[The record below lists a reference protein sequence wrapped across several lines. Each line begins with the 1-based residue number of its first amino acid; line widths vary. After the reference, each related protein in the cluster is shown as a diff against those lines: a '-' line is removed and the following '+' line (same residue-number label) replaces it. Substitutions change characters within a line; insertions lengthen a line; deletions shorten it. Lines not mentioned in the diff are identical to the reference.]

1 MATTWIEEKGDIP
14 EEYTGIKS
22 REISQEAEYEVTYT
36 DGKETSRKEI
46 TPAKTWTEYQRYY
59 EDPEGNEITGD
70 WGTAE
75 NPSMLSGTYYRA
87 GSGKGKAP
95 VQRQAVSKIQK
106 LQDQFENQCSQYRG
120 AQYTACM
127 KAASAKVQEFAKR
140 EGFAS
145 GGLVQTKGYAEGGQ
159 VMAVPEEQMQSMM
172 AMEQMPM
179 PEEPMME
186 QEATSVDGDTAS
198 RSDAALVERIASV
211 LSQEEMG
218 ILNEALD
225 MHPELVGILD
235 KAMEAVST
243 TGEFDGEGPVN
254 GPGTETSDSIPARLS
269 DGEFVFTAKA
279 VKQLGVD
286 KLRKMMA
293 KAEDDYDT
301 AMYKQEGNQ
310 TEAMG
315 NEEGYFLGG
324 LLDQT
329 RKQWG
334 NLESATAEY
343 VQPMEQTVPTNVDG
357 SGRALPEGET
367 GIMGRRTVD
376 LAAQQRDQMGKQ
388 QMNTNTQ
395 STAPA
400 AAATPSLMGT
410 ANMGVEEQ
418 RAAEQ
423 QQLQQN
429 AQEEDQQ
436 SLMG

>member
-14 EEYTGIKS
+14 EEYTGIMS
-22 REISQEAEYEVTYT
+22 RDVTQEAEYEVTYT

-46 TPAKTWTEYQRYY
+46 TPAKAWTEYQRYY
-59 EDPEGNEITGD
+59 EDPEGNQITGD
-70 WGTAE
+70 WGTSE
-75 NPSMLSGTYYRA
+75 NPGGLSGTYYRP

-95 VQRQAVSKIQK
+95 VQRQAAEKIQK
-106 LQDQFENQCSQYRG
+106 LQEQFENQCNSYKG

-127 KAASAKVQEFAKR
+127 KAATAKVQQLAKR

-145 GGLVQTKGYAEGGQ
+145 GGLVQTKGYAEGGE
-159 VMAVPEEQMQSMM
+159 VMSVPEEQMQAMM
-172 AMEQMPM
+172 AQEQMMPPM
-179 PEEPMME
+179 PEEEMAMPEE
-186 QEATSVDGDTAS
+186 QDN
-198 RSDAALVERIASV
+198 SDMVERIASV
-211 LSQEEMG
+211 LSQEEMVV
-218 ILNEALD
+218 LNEALD
-225 MHPELVGILD
+225 MHPELVVILD
-235 KAMEAVST
+235 KAMDAIST
-243 TGEFDGEGPVN
+243 TGEFDGEGPVS

-279 VKQLGVD
+279 VKQIGVD

-310 TEAMG
+310 MEAAG

-334 NLESATAEY
+334 NVESATTEY
-343 VQPMEQTVPTNVDG
+343 QQPMERTVPTNVDG
-357 SGRALPEGET
+357 MGRMIPEGQT

-376 LAAQQRDQMGKQ
+376 LAAQQRDQSGKQ

-400 AAATPSLMGT
+400 AAASPSLMG
-410 ANMGVEEQ
+410 AVNMNAEEQ
-418 RAAEQ
+418 RAMEQ

-429 AQEEDQQ
+429 TQEPEDEQ

>member
-1 MATTWIEEKGDIP
+1 MAWVDETGVIP
-14 EEYTGIKS
+14 EDQLGYSISEETTDDKLSAIYYTP
-22 REISQEAEYEVTYT
+22 TYT
-36 DGKETSRKEI
+36 SPVDEKETTGKEIKVTDAKALKEYGAAADDE
-46 TPAKTWTEYQRYY
+46 AKQAVLDKYKPTFNLEGTW
-59 EDPEGNEITGD
+59 
-70 WGTAE
+70 
-75 NPSMLSGTYYRA
+75 YRA
-87 GSGKGKAP
+87 TSGKDAAGSDAYASVEKEK
-95 VQRQAVSKIQK
+95 SK
-106 LQDQFENQCSQYRG
+106 LESACSSYSG
-120 AQYTACM
+120 AQYNNCM
-127 KAASAKVQEFAKR
+127 KMVQARLAQMTKAM
-140 EGFAS
+140 GFAE
-145 GGLVQTKGYAEGGQ
+145 GGLVQTKGYAEGGE
-159 VMAVPEEQMQSMM
+159 VMSVPEEQMQALM
-172 AMEQMPM
+172 AQEQMMPSM
-179 PEEPMME
+179 PEEVMPE
-186 QEATSVDGDTAS
+186 QEDN
-198 RSDAALVERIASV
+198 SDMVERIASV
-211 LSQEEMG
+211 LSQEEMVV
-218 ILNEALD
+218 LNEALD
-225 MHPELVGILD
+225 MHPELVVILD
-235 KAMEAVST
+235 KAMDAIST

-279 VKQLGVD
+279 VKQIGVD

-310 TEAMG
+310 MEAAG

-334 NLESATAEY
+334 SVESATAEY
-343 VQPMEQTVPTNVDG
+343 QQPMERTVPTNVDG
-357 SGRALPEGET
+357 MGRTLPEGDT

-388 QMNTNTQ
+388 QINTNTQ

-400 AAATPSLMGT
+400 AAAAPSLMGT

-418 RAAEQ
+418 RAMEQ

-429 AQEEDQQ
+429 AEEPEDQQ

>member
-1 MATTWIEEKGDIP
+1 MAWVEETGAIP
-14 EEYTGIKS
+14 QDQLG
-22 REISQEAEYEVTYT
+22 YEVQEETT
-36 DGKETSRKEI
+36 DGKLTALIYKPVYTSPTDEKTTTGSEVRVTDSTQLSKFQTAQKEDAD
-46 TPAKTWTEYQRYY
+46 TAYDVVKPTFSMEGTW
-59 EDPEGNEITGD
+59 
-70 WGTAE
+70 
-75 NPSMLSGTYYRA
+75 YRA
-87 GSGKGKAP
+87 TSGNRPAIQQEATKIEKY
-95 VQRQAVSKIQK
+95 QQQMMQNCSKYK
-106 LQDQFENQCSQYRG
+106 G
-120 AQYTACM
+120 AQYSACVKM
-127 KAASAKVQEFAKR
+127 VQARVGQMAQKIP
-140 EGFAS
+140 GFAE
-145 GGLVQTKGYAEGGQ
+145 GGYVETKGYAEGGE
-159 VMAVPEEQMQSMM
+159 VMSVPEEQMQAMM

-186 QEATSVDGDTAS
+186 QEATSVDGDM
-198 RSDAALVERIASV
+198 VERIASV
-211 LSQEEMG
+211 LSQEEMQV
-218 ILNEALD
+218 LNEALD

-243 TGEFDGEGPVN
+243 TGEFTDEGPVN

-279 VKQLGVD
+279 VKQIGVD

-343 VQPMEQTVPTNVDG
+343 QQPMERTVPTNVDG
-357 SGRALPEGET
+357 MGRTLPEGNT

-410 ANMGVEEQ
+410 ANIGVEEQ
-418 RAAEQ
+418 RTMDQ

-436 SLMG
+436 SLIG